1 MAREFHRSDR
11 VSEQLQRALSEVI
24 RDKLDDPRFKLV
36 TITEVK
42 VTRDL
47 GHARVFFSTLDD
59 LDHNEV
65 STALDRAGGF
75 LRGELGRM
83 LVLRVVPNLHFEYDE
98 SLEQGQRLRALIDD
112 AVADDRQR
120 AHPDIDQD
128 ESDNGE

>member
-1 MAREFHRSDR
+1 MGREFHRSDR

-59 LDHNEV
+59 LDHKDL
-65 STALDRAGGF
+65 TRALDRAGGF

-98 SLEQGQRLRALIDD
+98 TLEQGQRLRSLIDT

-120 AHPDIDQD
+120 HQDD
-128 ESDNGE
+128 ESE

>member
-11 VSEQLQRALSEVI
+11 VSEQLQRVLSEVI

-59 LDHNEV
+59 LDHKEV
-65 STALDRAGGF
+65 TRALDRAGGF

-98 SLEQGQRLRALIDD
+98 TLEQGQRLRSLIDD
-112 AVADDRQR
+112 AVANDRLR
-120 AHPDIDQD
+120 AHKDDD
-128 ESDNGE
+128 SE

>member
-11 VSEQLQRALSEVI
+11 VGEQLQRSLSEVI
-24 RDKLDDPRFKLV
+24 RTKLDDPRFKLV

-47 GHARVFFSTLDD
+47 SHARVFFSTLDD
-59 LDHNEV
+59 IDHKEI
-65 STALDRAGGF
+65 TRALERAGGF

-98 SLEQGQRLRALIDD
+98 TLEQGQRLRSLIDN
-112 AVADDRQR
+112 AVATDRQR
-120 AHPDIDQD
+120 HVDDD
-128 ESDNGE
+128 TDTDTES

>member
-11 VSEQLQRALSEVI
+11 VGEQLQRALSEII
-24 RDKLDDPRFKLV
+24 RDKLDDPRFRLV
-36 TITEVK
+36 TITEVR

-47 GHARVFFSTLDD
+47 SHARVFFSTLDD
-59 LDHNEV
+59 LDHGEV
-65 STALDRAGGF
+65 TRALVRAGGF

-98 SLEQGQRLRALIDD
+98 TMEQGQRLRTLIDN

-120 AHPDIDQD
+120 TVQD
-128 ESDNGE
+128 DDGE

>member
-11 VSEQLQRALSEVI
+11 VGEQLQRVLSEII

-59 LDHNEV
+59 LDHKEV
-65 STALDRAGGF
+65 SRALDKAGGF
-75 LRGELGRM
+75 LRGEIGRQM
-83 LVLRVVPNLHFEYDE
+83 VLRVVPNLHFEYDE
-98 SLEQGQRLRALIDD
+98 TLEQGQRLRSLIDN

-120 AHPDIDQD
+120 HQD
-128 ESDNGE
+128 DEGE